1 MLNARAC
8 AGAGKAGGKGPSQ
21 PAAGAK
27 GAPQPAAGG
36 KGAPQPM
43 ATAKPAE
50 PAQPAQPEINL
61 GRFTAEKEDIVIT
74 VFKKFQT
81 AYRGLMDGLKAR
93 NPALFCHKRPRLCS
107 TLPGG

>member
-1 MLNARAC
+1 MLKARAC
-8 AGAGKAGGKGPSQ
+8 AGAGKAGGKGPPQ
-21 PAAGAK
+21 PAAGA
-27 GAPQPAAGG
+27 

-50 PAQPAQPEINL
+50 PAQPTQPEINL
-61 GRFTAEKEDIVIT
+61 GRFTAEREDVVIT

-107 TLPGG
+107 TLAGG